1 MNRHK
6 GFTLLEVLVA
16 LAIVAVAFSAIAGLF
31 GNIANTQFELKQK
44 TFAQWVAMNKTNEI
58 YLNGKL
64 LDTGTVVGKEMMAG
78 HQWYWKM
85 KINKTPDKDIRRV
98 ELEVRSSEDSVM
110 PLAVIT
116 SYHGQAESQ

>member
-1 MNRHK
+1 MNNR

-16 LAIVAVAFSAIAGLF
+16 LGIVAVAFSAIAGLF
-31 GNIANTQFELKQK
+31 AETANTQAELKQK

-58 YLNGKL
+58 YINRKL
-64 LDTGTVVGKEMMAG
+64 LDSGNADGTEKMAG

-85 KINKTPDKDIRRV
+85 KTSKTADKDIRRV
-98 ELEVRSSEDSVM
+98 ELQVYVSRESTM

-116 SYHGQAESQ
+116 SYHGQVSQ